1 MVMFVFVFMFM
12 FMVVVVVVVTVMG
25 VGDRELF
32 LVMRHYGLVD
42 RLLMIV
48 DTVV

>member
-1 MVMFVFVFMFM
+1 MFVFVFMFM

-25 VGDRELF
+25 VGDREL

>member
-1 MVMFVFVFMFM
+1 MFMFM
-12 FMVVVVVVVTVMG
+12 FMVVVVVVVTVMST
-25 VGDRELF
+25 GDRKLF
-32 LVMRHYGLVD
+32 LVVRHYGLVG